1 VLLLEVGGQPS
12 SHAPLGWP
20 DDRIDGRMSLL
31 TALLDRFRA
40 LFSELSKFGTVGF
53 ISLGVDLLVFNLVY
67 SVLPDKPLTAKVIST
82 VFSATNAFVL
92 NRAWSFKHRVRT
104 DVRREYGVFFVLN
117 AVGLAISL
125 LCLAVSHY
133 VLGFESRLADNI
145 AANGVG
151 LVLGTTFRF
160 WSYRR
165 FVWAAPASV
174 EEAAVDGDA
183 AARAVLEDVHDGTIT
198 RG

>member
-1 VLLLEVGGQPS
+1 VRSSRPGLRPGPLRRLESRLRGVL
-12 SHAPLGWP
+12 
-20 DDRIDGRMSLL
+20 
-31 TALLDRFRA
+31 
-40 LFSELSKFGTVGF
+40 SELAKFGTVGML
-53 ISLGVDLLVFNLVY
+53 SLLVDLAVFNA
-67 SVLPDKPLTAKVIST
+67 VLHALDKPLTAKVVST

-92 NRAWSFKHRVRT
+92 NRAWSFRHRVRT

-117 AVGLAISL
+117 AVGLSISL

-165 FVWAAPASV
+165 FVWAAPGSV
-174 EEAAVDGDA
+174 EEAARDGDA
-183 AARAVLEDVHDGTIT
+183 AARAVLEDVGDGTIA
-198 RG
+198 RS

>member
-1 VLLLEVGGQPS
+1 MSSSRPGLLGRLETRLRGV
-12 SHAPLGWP
+12 
-20 DDRIDGRMSLL
+20 
-31 TALLDRFRA
+31 
-40 LFSELSKFGTVGF
+40 FSELAKFGTVGAL
-53 ISLGVDLLVFNLVY
+53 SLVIDVAVFNAVLLVL
-67 SVLPDKPLTAKVIST
+67 DKPLTAKVVST

-92 NRAWSFKHRVRT
+92 NRAWSFKHRERT
-104 DVRREYGVFFVLN
+104 NVRREYSLFFVLN
-117 AVGLAISL
+117 VVGLSISL

-165 FVWAAPASV
+165 FVWAAPSAV
-174 EEAAVDGDA
+174 EDAAVEGDA
-183 AARAVLEDVHDGTIT
+183 AARAVLEDVSDGTL
-198 RG
+198 RRP

>member
-1 VLLLEVGGQPS
+1 MPS
-12 SHAPLGWP
+12 SHPGLRTG
-20 DDRIDGRMSLL
+20 LL
-31 TALLDRFRA
+31 SRLETRLRGAV
-40 LFSELSKFGTVGF
+40 SELAKFGTVGAL
-53 ISLGVDLLVFNLVY
+53 SLLVDLAVFNA
-67 SVLPDKPLTAKVIST
+67 VLLFLDKPLTAKIIST

-92 NRAWSFKHRVRT
+92 NRAWSFRHRERT
-104 DVRREYGVFFVLN
+104 NVRREYGMFFVLN
-117 AVGLAISL
+117 LVGLSISL

-165 FVWAAPASV
+165 FVWTAPVEVEFAADLDLAA
-174 EEAAVDGDA
+174 EAALETTA
-183 AARAVLEDVHDGTIT
+183 TRA
-198 RG
+198 

>member
-1 VLLLEVGGQPS
+1 VSSSRPGPGRGLRTRLEHRLRGVL
-12 SHAPLGWP
+12 
-20 DDRIDGRMSLL
+20 
-31 TALLDRFRA
+31 
-40 LFSELSKFGTVGF
+40 SELAKFGTVGAL
-53 ISLGVDLLVFNLVY
+53 SLVVDVTIFNAVLLVL
-67 SVLPDKPLTAKVIST
+67 DKPLTAKVIST
-82 VFSATNAFVL
+82 VFSATNAFLL

-104 DVRREYGVFFVLN
+104 DVRREYGMFFVLN
-117 AVGLAISL
+117 AVGLSISL

-165 FVWAAPASV
+165 FVWAAPEAV
-174 EEAAVDGDA
+174 EQAAVDGDP
-183 AARAVLEDVHDGTIT
+183 AARAVLEDVHDGTIS